1 MINKGTPVATEGT
14 EQFNNKAT
22 RNLEYLN
29 VSSKSKRERKNKKK
43 KKPVKLR
50 IIYMILEIRM
60 VKKQWKFNKNDEQLG
75 IINSEMHRTLPRLGK
90 RKLQV
95 IYKRMYITNI

>member
-1 MINKGTPVATEGT
+1 MATEGT
-14 EQFNNKAT
+14 ELFNNKAT

-29 VSSKSKRERKNKKK
+29 VSSQSRRERKNKNN
-43 KKPVKLR
+43 VKLR
-50 IIYMILEIRM
+50 IIYMILEVRM
-60 VKKQWKFNKNDEQLG
+60 VKKRWKFNKNDEQMG
-75 IINSEMHRTLPRLGK
+75 IINSEMHRTRPRLGK